1 MYIFNDKFAQLLPNR
16 SDGYGGG
23 YGSSESG
30 YGGESDDKPSIFDHF
45 LKPHERSLQS
55 YTRILHNV
63 LESLDKLTD
72 LYNSS

>member
-1 MYIFNDKFAQLLPNR
+1 MLPNR

-30 YGGESDDKPSIFDHF
+30 YGDESDKSSIFDKF

-63 LESLDKLTD
+63 LDSLDKLTD